1 MRMRKPLPLAPELAS
16 APADVSLIEKEGAL
30 QKSGSMHQGR
40 AGNHHGL
47 VVGVGSLGSA
57 CPMWMSI
64 AMLIIIYAHAW

>member
-1 MRMRKPLPLAPELAS
+1 MRDPLPLAPELAS
-16 APADVSLIEKEGAL
+16 ADVSLIEKEGAL